1 MHGFIPK
8 RREKKR
14 YTQDAPAAVARDAPA
29 AVARNAGG
37 HQAAVPAAVVRD
49 EISCDDLSVQPN
61 LSCMISYDIQF
72 LKNLFREI
80 KLTVWVQTFRLFW
93 IPDPG
98 PGFGTRI

>member
-1 MHGFIPK
+1 MQRASDHPTVQSSDPPF
-8 RREKKR
+8 R
-14 YTQDAPAAVARDAPA
+14 DAPAAVARDT
-29 AVARNAGG
+29 GG

-93 IPDPG
+93 IWIVKANHIPYQ
-98 PGFGTRI
+98 